1 MNAEIISV
9 GTELLLGQTI
19 NTDAAYIAREL
30 SGIGINLLYT
40 TVVGDNPARLRET
53 LETAYR
59 RSDLIITTGGLG
71 PTEDD
76 LTKETIAETAGKKLV
91 TDPVAKAMI
100 EEYFATRPYAASE
113 NQKKQALLP
122 EGCTPFENHH
132 GTAPGCAFETDGG
145 KTVIMLPG
153 PPSELVPMLRD
164 SAIPYLLKLE
174 NAIIYSRNIHVFGRG
189 EGAVAQMISDYVNL
203 ASPTVATYAKDG
215 EMFVRVTAKA
225 KTQDE
230 AEALCAP
237 VVAEIE
243 EIIGDF
249 VYTDRFESLEELAVS
264 LLSERNMTLAAA
276 ESCTG
281 GLLAKRITDIP
292 GASAV
297 FGFGTVTYAN
307 EAKEKLL
314 GVKRETLDTF
324 GAVSSE
330 TAREMAEGVR
340 ALAGSDLGIGITGIA
355 GPGGGTPEK
364 PVGLVYIALSDGK
377 KTYVHRMPGGGKRAE
392 RGMIRIRAASTAL
405 DLVRR
410 YLTGLLPDNTD
421 AAAKTGFFEAT
432 E

>member
-1 MNAEIISV
+1 MNAEIICV

-40 TVVGDNPARLRET
+40 TVVGDNPARLRKT
-53 LETAYR
+53 LELAYS

-76 LTKETIAETAGKKLV
+76 LTKETIAESAGRALV
-91 TDPVAKAMI
+91 LDPIALSMI
-100 EEYFATRPYAASE
+100 EEYFSTRPYAASE

-132 GTAPGCAFETDGG
+132 GTAPGCAFVTDGG

-153 PPSELVPMLRD
+153 PPSELVPMLTE

-203 ASPTVATYAKDG
+203 ENPTVATYAKDG

-225 KTQDE
+225 ASKDE
-230 AEALCAP
+230 AELLCAP
-237 VVAEIE
+237 IVKKIE
-243 EIIGDF
+243 AIIGDC
-249 VYTDRFESLEELAVS
+249 VYTDRYESLEELVVS
-264 LLSERNMTLAAA
+264 LLSERGLKLAAA

-281 GLLAKRITDIP
+281 GLLGKRITDIP

-297 FGFGTVTYAN
+297 FETGVVSYAN
-307 EAKEKLL
+307 SAKEKLL
-314 GVKRETLDTF
+314 GVRAETLARF

-340 ALAGSDLGIGITGIA
+340 KLGGSDLGIGITGIA
-355 GPGGGTPEK
+355 GPGGGSAEK
-364 PVGLVYIALSDGK
+364 PVGLVYIALSDGEK
-377 KTYVHRMPGGGKRAE
+377 VYVHRQAGGGARARRE
-392 RGMIRIRAASTAL
+392 MVRIRAASYAL
-405 DLVRR
+405 DMVRR
-410 YLTGLLPDNTD
+410 YLTGILPENKDEE
-421 AAAKTGFFEAT
+421 AKTGVFPAE
-432 E
+432 